1 MSHLLSP
8 VATSLDHSGKVCLS
22 SVHSNASVTPK
33 YACVWR
39 FQLKAETALEV
50 TGRKATWTQEYHSR
64 RSRMLHVAHK
74 PWSAHLRRQPKR
86 GGCFSLTD
94 LVVVQHMCLSG
105 FDRLDTLI
113 QKPVYSFNSF
123 RCSWNRASQSS
134 VFNVKDKQ
142 GLGPNLCIGICYS
155 LDV

>member
-50 TGRKATWTQEYHSR
+50 TGRKAMWTQEYHSR

-74 PWSAHLRRQPKR
+74 HAVCSFEEAAKAWWMFFINWPGCCATYVFVRFRSSRHAHPKAGVLVQLLQVFVESCISVKCLHRWRQTR
-86 GGCFSLTD
+86 TWTQFMYWYL
-94 LVVVQHMCLSG
+94 L
-105 FDRLDTLI
+105 
-113 QKPVYSFNSF
+113 
-123 RCSWNRASQSS
+123 
-134 VFNVKDKQ
+134 
-142 GLGPNLCIGICYS
+142 
-155 LDV
+155 